1 MEPKA
6 HVSYKQRSG
15 TREQQSERK
24 GGEGLSAL
32 ARLQR
37 AMERHAA
44 LQDDVSSILKPRAVP
59 TEEKAVPSAFKQ
71 QGREVQSE
79 PASMTTASANASN
92 SVAALAEQLQN
103 LWYHEPR
110 DASDFLRRRATE
122 EVVSDSDTIK
132 EDEDAKRAGDAPAF
146 HQQHRQHVA
155 SATPMGSS
163 SSLSPPP
170 PLANALLKI
179 GSDEKDELLVHLL
192 QQVAFFREQLSE
204 VATLGE
210 TIAAQL
216 VHQQVRYVNGLHLVF
231 PIEA

>member
-15 TREQQSERK
+15 TREQQSERRGDK
-24 GGEGLSAL
+24 GLSAL
-32 ARLQR
+32 TRLQR

-44 LQDDVSSILKPRAVP
+44 LQDDASNILKPRAAP
-59 TEEKAVPSAFKQ
+59 TEEKAVSSASKQ
-71 QGREVQSE
+71 QGRQVQSK
-79 PASMTTASANASN
+79 PASMTTASANASS
-92 SVAALAEQLQN
+92 SVAALAEQLQS
-103 LWYHEPR
+103 LWHHEPR

-122 EVVSDSDTIK
+122 EVVSDSDTI
-132 EDEDAKRAGDAPAF
+132 EENEDAKRAGDAPAF
-146 HQQHRQHVA
+146 HQQRRQHVA
-155 SATPMGSS
+155 SAAPMGSS
-163 SSLSPPP
+163 STLSPPP

-179 GSDEKDELLVHLL
+179 GSDEKDELIVHLL

-216 VHQQVRYVNGLHLVF
+216 VHQQVRYVNGLHVVF